1 MKLLSS
7 WFARSARR
15 AAPTL
20 VGISFVAGLSFA
32 PVQAAQLYV
41 TQGFVDYAIN
51 GTGVRTQNASATGTC
66 NGTADGAYY
75 ALPAT
80 FTVAVP
86 AGSTVDRAFLFWG
99 GSITAVGNAD
109 TTVTAVFN
117 GASSNITGTTQTGTS
132 TLGTIYYKGTADV
145 TAQVAAA
152 APAGGNITVAVS
164 DFTLNASP
172 AKASCGAAGSATLIV
187 VYNTDINDPAVEP
200 RAVAIDDV
208 TTVLSNNTVTGSVTG
223 LAGASSTPNGRMS
236 ATLMEGDVSITP
248 NEAFA
253 FAGNNYDA
261 LVNWDEGD
269 KNRDASGEGNS
280 WEIDTI
286 PVTIAAG
293 ATSANYSMQ
302 TGADTIL
309 PVVLAVSWNVR
320 SDFGDAPASYGIA
333 RHTPADL
340 GNAATRLGLGVDFEG
355 ASLHSNDANGDDADS
370 TDDESGVTALP
381 LLTVAAT
388 SYGITTACAGGTDGV
403 VNLTGQI
410 SAWIDFN
417 RNGTFDANERAQA
430 TCPPAATSANL
441 TWTILPTQIVAG
453 PTFLRIRIAGAAAQV
468 ANPTGNA
475 ITGEVED
482 FKLDIVPTLAVSKQV
497 WPDADTGVFNFAVG
511 ANVIGTNIGDDQTIA
526 SRTVYHKP
534 INDYNGMTGTAPS
547 IPAAL
552 DVSAT
557 AIVFTLTETGGTAT
571 SLADYTSAY
580 TCTNGAGATVASA
593 DPGTS
598 ANLTIPLSVTGA
610 APNGRQQN
618 ITCAFVNQTARITVI
633 KNTQLANGTFAFAGT
648 GNKVEN
654 FNISTVAGTGTATLN
669 LQRIFPDPAGSTETV
684 TETVPAGW
692 RLDSIGCTFLA
703 PNGSTGTVGTVANPA
718 VTVPLT
724 RGYDYTCTFLNHKLT
739 ADVVLTKTNTPGVNG
754 NVDQGGDTLVSGAT
768 TTYSIVATNTGP
780 DAADNAILTDPATAG
795 LTCATASCTATG
807 GAVCPAQTGAALVT
821 ALQGAGATVPTLP
834 VGGTVT
840 FVLSCQLP

>member
-1 MKLLSS
+1 LVSS
-7 WFARSARR
+7 WFARNARR

-20 VGISFVAGLSFA
+20 VGISLAAGLSFA

-41 TQGFVDYAIN
+41 TQGFVDYAVN

-66 NGTADGAYY
+66 NATADGAYY

-86 AGSTVDRAFLFWG
+86 AGSTVDRAYLFWG
-99 GSITAVGNAD
+99 GSITVAGNAD
-109 TTVTAVFN
+109 ATVTAVFN

-132 TLGTIYYKGTADV
+132 TLGTVYYKGTADV

-152 APAGGNITVAVS
+152 APAGGNITVSVNN
-164 DFTLNASP
+164 FTLNASP

-223 LAGASSTPNGRMS
+223 LAGASSTPSARMS
-236 ATLMEGDVSITP
+236 AALMEGDVAITP
-248 NEAFA
+248 NEAFS

-286 PVTIAAG
+286 PVTITAG

-302 TGADTIL
+302 TGGDTIL

-320 SDFGDAPASYGIA
+320 SDFGDAPATYGIA

-340 GNAATRLGLGVDFEG
+340 GNAVTRLGLGVDFEG
-355 ASLHSNDANGDDADS
+355 ASLFSNDSNGDDADS
-370 TDDESGVTALP
+370 SDDESGVTALP
-381 LLTVAAT
+381 ILTVAAT
-388 SYGITTACAGGTDGV
+388 SYSVTTACAGGSIAS
-403 VNLTGQI
+403 VNQTGQI
-410 SAWIDFN
+410 SGWIDFN

-430 TCPPAATSANL
+430 TCPPAATTATL
-441 TWTILPTQIVAG
+441 TWTIAPTQIVAG
-453 PTFLRIRIAGAAAQV
+453 PTFLRLRTGLTAAQV

-475 ITGEVED
+475 TTGEVED
-482 FKLDIVPTLAVSKQV
+482 FKLDIVPTLAVNKQV
-497 WPDADTGVFNFAVG
+497 WPDADAGVFNFSVG
-511 ANVIGTNIGDDQTIA
+511 ASVIGTDIGDDQSIS

-580 TCTNGAGATVASA
+580 TCTNGAGATVANA

-618 ITCAFVNQTARITVI
+618 ITCAFVNQTARITVV

-654 FNISTVAGTGTATLN
+654 FNIATVANTGTATLN

-703 PNGSTGTVGTVANPA
+703 PNGSTGAVGTVANPA

-754 NVDQGGDTLVSGAT
+754 NVDQAGDTLVSGAT

-780 DAADNAILTDPATAG
+780 DAADNAVITDPATAG

-840 FVLSCQLP
+840 FALSCQVP